1 MRVDGG
7 LGFELVLRFREG
19 VFSIVT
25 ALNGCFDVQL
35 AIRFSARKE
44 RGYSAQ
50 GKSLRPFLD
59 NS

>member
-35 AIRFSARKE
+35 AIRFSARM
-44 RGYSAQ
+44 
-50 GKSLRPFLD
+50 
-59 NS
+59 